1 MALRR
6 DTIVHAALRLLDEGG
21 LNCLTL
27 RRLAQELDVQAPA
40 LYWHFAN
47 KQDLLDAMATQMF
60 AEAIATMPPRSWDN
74 WRVSLAEC
82 GRWIHCVLLRYR
94 DGAKVFSGT
103 YLGDT
108 DTLMAL
114 DDIIGELASAGFDVT
129 EAIQALLT
137 LYTFVVGFTIEEQAV
152 FPRPDSKDP
161 RYDADRL
168 RKQQHRERP
177 RLTEMSLPLLT
188 ENIQE
193 HFEAGLDI
201 VLTGI
206 EVVHQRRLTATP
218 ET

>member
-6 DTIVHAALRLLDEGG
+6 DTIVRTALRLLDEGG
-21 LNCLTL
+21 LDCLTL

-40 LYWHFAN
+40 LYWHFKN

-60 AEAIATMPPRSWDN
+60 GDAVATIPSQSWEN

-82 GRWIHCVLLRYR
+82 GRWIHRVLLRYR

-114 DDIIGELASAGFDVT
+114 DDIIGELAGAGFDVT

-161 RYDADRL
+161 RYDSGKL
-168 RKQQHRERP
+168 RKQHGERP
-177 RLTEMSLPLLT
+177 RLTEMSLPLFT

-201 VLTGI
+201 VLSGI
-206 EVVHQRRLTATP
+206 EAVHQRRLITTH